1 MRDRATSKPRGF
13 GFVTFSEPGAA
24 EAACAAQHTLDG
36 RQIDAK
42 PSVPPGEHSRPRSK
56 KIFVGGL
63 SPETTE
69 GEPFFLVDAPTKK
82 KTDTPTIVIAHPPP
96 QILYHQSTP
105 PNKRTK
111 QSNSARTSRP
121 SARSSRRRSCST
133 TSPGAPEGLAS

>member
-1 MRDRATSKPRGF
+1 MRDRATGKPRGF

-24 EAACAAQHTLDG
+24 DAACAAQHTLDG

-69 GEPFFLVDAPTKK
+69 GAYFLFFLFFSCAFADPQKPTT
-82 KTDTPTIVIAHPPP
+82 KTLTTPPP
-96 QILYHQSTP
+96 PYHTP
-105 PNKRTK
+105 DNKQQQTNR
-111 QSNSARTSRP
+111 A
-121 SARSSRRRSCST
+121 
-133 TSPGAPEGLAS
+133 SPRAL

>member
-1 MRDRATSKPRGF
+1 MRDRTTSKPRGF
-13 GFVTFSEPGAA
+13 GFVTFSAPGAA

-69 GEPFFLVDAPTKK
+69 GE
-82 KTDTPTIVIAHPPP
+82 
-96 QILYHQSTP
+96 
-105 PNKRTK
+105 
-111 QSNSARTSRP
+111 
-121 SARSSRRRSCST
+121 RRRACKRS
-133 TSPGAPEGLAS
+133 AL